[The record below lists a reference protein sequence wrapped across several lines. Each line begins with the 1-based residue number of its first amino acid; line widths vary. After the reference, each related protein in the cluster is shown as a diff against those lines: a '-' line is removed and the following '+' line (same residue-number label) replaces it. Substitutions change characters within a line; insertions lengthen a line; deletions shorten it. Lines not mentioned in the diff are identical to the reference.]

1 MNANS
6 GFKGLINLKPGI
18 VNTQN
23 RGGKYFPP
31 SVWDQN
37 FLITSGILGAECT
50 DFAQILEKIGRIF
63 QVGQKIDLSIAQDS
77 SWSYS

>member
-1 MNANS
+1 MIFQPDYREGNPDS
-6 GFKGLINLKPGI
+6 PLFDRDL
-18 VNTQN
+18 
-23 RGGKYFPP
+23 
-31 SVWDQN
+31 D

-63 QVGQKIDLSIAQDS
+63 QGGQKIHLSIAHDS

>member
-1 MNANS
+1 MY
-6 GFKGLINLKPGI
+6 I
-18 VNTQN
+18 
-23 RGGKYFPP
+23 PP
-31 SVWDQN
+31 QSDRDLD

-63 QVGQKIDLSIAQDS
+63 QVGQKIHLSIAQDS